1 MNLCNKSII
10 KHQKKNVFKGTDLMK
25 WQFYKIKENKIKLG
39 IIRLDIDI
47 LRDIQCKMRQS

>member
-1 MNLCNKSII
+1 MCNKSII
-10 KHQKKNVFKGTDLMK
+10 KHQKNVFKGTDLMK

-47 LRDIQCKMRQS
+47 LRDV